1 MTKNSSQ
8 SNSVSNTEKKT
19 RGRHRKTII
28 APVANASRRT
38 ELNWNAALIAKHTL
52 TALGI
57 VHKLPLVVLTELGR
71 FELGRFERVESIISL
86 GKHVIASKM
95 TTREAV
101 RYVRLQRLGR
111 RESQVELL
119 LAKVRKLRAEWQ
131 ERYGLSP
138 EESLEDLKAVMRFL
152 EA

>member
-57 VHKLPLVVLTELGR
+57 VHKLPLVVLT
-71 FELGRFERVESIISL
+71 ELGRFERVESIISL